1 LIENEQSLHRRN
13 ILPADLYHEQ
23 QIIDSLLEDM
33 SKLRIKHTAIMEG
46 GTQVKL
52 VLTFDNDKQ
61 AVFKPM
67 RWAID

>member
-1 LIENEQSLHRRN
+1 M
-13 ILPADLYHEQ
+13 DK
-23 QIIDSLLEDM
+23 LLSDM

-52 VLTFDNDKQ
+52 VLTFENDKQ

-67 RWAID
+67 RLFLNFKNKFVSFTIKVWSRLW

>member
-1 LIENEQSLHRRN
+1 
-13 ILPADLYHEQ
+13 
-23 QIIDSLLEDM
+23 M

-52 VLTFDNDKQ
+52 VLTFENDKQ

-67 RWAID
+67 RLFLN